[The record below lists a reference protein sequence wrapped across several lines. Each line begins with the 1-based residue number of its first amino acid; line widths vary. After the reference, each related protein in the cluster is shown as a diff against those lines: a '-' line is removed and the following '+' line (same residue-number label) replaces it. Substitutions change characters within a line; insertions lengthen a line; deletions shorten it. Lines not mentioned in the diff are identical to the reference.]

1 MAVSQV
7 AALRHVTCV
16 CGACHACHAEAL
28 ARQISP
34 ADVAAELEVVKHALH
49 WHATHGGYPVACDET
64 FDLAVKAA
72 LEAR

>member
-1 MAVSQV
+1 
-7 AALRHVTCV
+7 
-16 CGACHACHAEAL
+16 L